1 MSRERATVSC
11 FKQIAAGEH
20 AHYGTDISRGRRCVS
35 LSFENPVAINFEIQE
50 ELARDDEKAS
60 EDATSNTVTV
70 RFLPKKTDNK
80 FKIYCEWAVIC
91 TVIVVIWGLL
101 TLPTIYYHMPQ
112 VQYVIIHQGGMLWIY
127 TKHEGRN
134 VTARILSPPF

>member
-11 FKQIAAGEH
+11 FKQIAAGGH

-60 EDATSNTVTV
+60 ENATSNTNVTV
-70 RFLPKKTDNK
+70 QAIFLPKKTDNK

-112 VQYVIIHQGGMLWIY
+112 VEYVIL
-127 TKHEGRN
+127 
-134 VTARILSPPF
+134 